1 VYHQWTMSAQP
12 GRRYLPT
19 RRLYLDFGARNT
31 CSCI

>member
-1 VYHQWTMSAQP
+1 MTMSVRTIRP
-12 GRRYLPT
+12 LLT